1 MRSRV
6 LMTLEKTSV
15 YRERLCAVALEDID
29 ILNRKCHFLPES
41 SMHDLESDIDKLLR
55 ANISQ
60 KFKIFLTNPSNQSET
75 WLEKTYQ
82 VATKEERIETLP
94 YSVEYDLPN
103 NCEFDINAFFT
114 SSFSSLRAEH
124 QKGVI
129 KSLNLSLF
137 DSSRLSSVFNGLSMT
152 GKELV
157 EPMPASEPEIPVNKG
172 LLNCFL
178 TSKRS
183 FFISSYVD
191 SRKRVQEFVAVAN
204 KLKRTPVLWTFADG
218 LQVLDDPGTKVKYV
232 YHDQYLTHTRMHA
245 RQLISYIKNEG
256 KRDTLYLLEDF
267 HYYLAKDHFK
277 GPEFAELISQ
287 IKSLAPSLKEL
298 GSVVV
303 ILSPKTDLPQ
313 EIAPIFEVI
322 KGNKADDKFVFLE
335 KYGTDF
341 TKLIQENKMKP
352 VVGRDE
358 EITQCLK
365 ILSKMET
372 NNPLLIGN
380 AGVGKTA
387 IVEGLAARIAEG
399 RVPKY
404 FMGKK
409 IISLNLNALISDTKY
424 RGEFE
429 SRLEEILEEVR
440 GNADKIIIFIDEIHT
455 LLGLGSTEGSAGA
468 SNVLKPVLARGEFP
482 CIGATTGAEYD
493 RYIRQD
499 KALSRRFQVVEV
511 EEPDEWEAYQ
521 MLQGVTEVFEKHHGV
536 RISDDAL
543 RVCVKLSSQL
553 IEDQCFPGKAIKML
567 DAICASAVFE
577 DIRDIDSDFV
587 TYEFYKLKEN

>member
-1 MRSRV
+1 
-6 LMTLEKTSV
+6 MTLEKTSV